1 MNISHNFFIYFKDNQ
16 PLVYNFKTK
25 DEFSIRREYLRTLIN
40 YSKTSTQDTSNER
53 ILNDF
58 IENDILTIENNKEK
72 PYLNYFAHI
81 FHNITKDT
89 SVTMSNST
97 EEEWASKY
105 IEICERVQ
113 EEKLPE
119 RETIKDFDIVYKLPD
134 PDKMDVKF
142 YDMLKKRKTIREF
155 EQSESSIEK
164 LSNLLYYTFG
174 YIHGEEEDY
183 LPFKRRSSPSGG
195 CLQIIE
201 PYIAIFNV
209 EGIDKG
215 VYWYEPNTHSICK
228 VNDYFTYQNLREC
241 LAGQFFGN
249 DCSFGIFYVANLEML
264 AWKYKTPRN
273 YKVVFLEAGHFSQ
286 TSQLVATSLSLD
298 TWVTGA
304 FKDSDIEKHCKLD
317 GISKIPVFFT
327 AYGKGKFSH
336 MHTAMK
342 KKLEEKKQKKNIL

>member
-1 MNISHNFFIYFKDNQ
+1 MNISHNFFIYFKNNE
-16 PLVYNFKTK
+16 PLIYNFKTK
-25 DEFSIRREYLRTLIN
+25 EEYSVRKEYLKTLVD
-40 YSKTSTQDTSNER
+40 YSKSSIENTDFER
-53 ILNDF
+53 IVEDF
-58 IENDILTIENNKEK
+58 IKTDILTLKNNKET
-72 PYLNYFAHI
+72 PYLNYYAHI

-89 SVTMSNST
+89 SVSMSEST
-97 EEEWASKY
+97 EEEWASTY
-105 IEICERVQ
+105 LEICERVQ
-113 EEKLPE
+113 KKEFPERGSIEDFDTVHKLPNPNKIE
-119 RETIKDFDIVYKLPD
+119 VEL
-134 PDKMDVKF
+134 
-142 YDMLKKRKTIREF
+142 YDTLKKRKTIREF
-155 EQSESSIEK
+155 EKNKTELNK

-209 EGIDKG
+209 EGIENG
-215 VYWYEPNTHSICK
+215 IYWYEPNTHSICK
-228 VNDYFTYQNLREC
+228 VSNHFNYQNLREC

-249 DCSFGIFYVANLEML
+249 DCSFGIFYVANLEVL
-264 AWKYKTPRN
+264 AWKYKTSRN

-286 TSQLVATSLSLD
+286 TSQLVATSISLD